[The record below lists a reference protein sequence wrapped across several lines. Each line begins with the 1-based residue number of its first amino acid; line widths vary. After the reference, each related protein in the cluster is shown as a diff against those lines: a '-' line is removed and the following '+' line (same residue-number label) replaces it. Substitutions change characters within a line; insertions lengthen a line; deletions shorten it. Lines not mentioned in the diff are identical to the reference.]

1 MRKILTRCPVCDSE
15 LKIKKFVCP
24 SCSIEIEGNFEI
36 PPFFNLEK
44 KDLDFLLLFLKTW
57 GNLSEM
63 AKIMGVSYPT
73 IRSRFQGFLS
83 KIGLESEISFEKD
96 ISEILD
102 MLEKGEITPEEAEK
116 RIKEL
121 KR

>member
-1 MRKILTRCPVCDSE
+1 MKKILTKCPVCDSG

-24 SCSIEIEGNFEI
+24 SCSTEIEGNFEI
-36 PPFFNLEK
+36 PPFFNLDK

-73 IRSRFQGFLS
+73 IRSKFQEFLE
-83 KIGLESEISFEKD
+83 KIELESEISFEKD

-102 MLEKGEITPEEAEK
+102 MLEKGEITPEEAER